1 MVALTPVTLLIK
13 KENVYAMKQIK
24 EWLCELIESEGEFYG
39 YIKLTVCLRKK
50 YNLYINKK
58 KVYRLCKELDIL
70 RPQRQK
76 KIKHPRKIARNRV
89 ITAPN
94 QLWEIDVKYG
104 YIAGEDRFFF
114 IAPIIDVYDRSIVDC
129 HIGLSCSA
137 LDIAVTVKG
146 ALFKRAIYDNE
157 EKTLILRSDNG
168 PQFISSLFEETC
180 NNLKIEHE
188 RIPFKTPNKNAH
200 IESFNNILEH
210 ECLACNEFETYAEG
224 YKAVSE
230 FIKFYNEV
238 RIHSGINYLSPNEF
252 YLKTLLNL
260 IDPVEVRV

>member
-1 MVALTPVTLLIK
+1 M
-13 KENVYAMKQIK
+13 
-24 EWLCELIESEGEFYG
+24 
-39 YIKLTVCLRKK
+39 
-50 YNLYINKK
+50 
-58 KVYRLCKELDIL
+58 
-70 RPQRQK
+70 
-76 KIKHPRKIARNRV
+76 
-89 ITAPN
+89 
-94 QLWEIDVKYG
+94 
-104 YIAGEDRFFF
+104 
-114 IAPIIDVYDRSIVDC
+114 
-129 HIGLSCSA
+129 
-137 LDIAVTVKG
+137 DIAVTVKG

-157 EKTLILRSDNG
+157 EKTLVLRSDNG